1 MTLKLAGILL
11 GCGRLGVGI
20 HPRNSGE
27 AHHSGG
33 EAQRSSKGC
42 TEKASSRLCFIYRSK
57 GVAVSIIINY
67 WNSSHT
73 NVVYIEA

>member
-33 EAQRSSKGC
+33 EAQRPSKGC
-42 TEKASSRLCFIYRSK
+42 TVLHRESLVAPVFIAK
-57 GVAVSIIINY
+57 GVAVS
-67 WNSSHT
+67 
-73 NVVYIEA
+73 